1 MASFELW
8 DDLVRRQL
16 VAWVGREIRPVEFA
30 DPMNA
35 VIGA

>member
-8 DDLVRRQL
+8 DDLVRHF

-35 VIGA
+35 VIGS

>member
-1 MASFELW
+1 MVSFELW
-8 DDLVRRQL
+8 DDLVRHF
-16 VAWVGREIRPVEFA
+16 VAWVGQKIRPVEFA

>member
-1 MASFELW
+1 MVSFELW
-8 DDLVRRQL
+8 DALVRHF
-16 VAWVGREIRPVEFA
+16 VAWVGREIGPAEFA